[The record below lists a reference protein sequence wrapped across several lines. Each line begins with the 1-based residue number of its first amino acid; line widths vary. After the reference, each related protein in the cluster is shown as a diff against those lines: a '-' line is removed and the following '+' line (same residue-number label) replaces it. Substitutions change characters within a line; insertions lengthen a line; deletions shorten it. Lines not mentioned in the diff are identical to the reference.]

1 MLPLY
6 YRERGRSLGRQIT
19 LVPATLELLAMAV
32 TRVGMDRIRRV
43 EGSQDLP
50 AMVEGTVRKR
60 SHVRVLKR
68 SYPSWSFV
76 HDAEHNSLSCT
87 HLLPQSKGVAILTAR
102 KILLMG
108 SLSTH
113 ILLPPHKKMHLLT
126 GWIL

>member
-1 MLPLY
+1 MFGNDGGP
-6 YRERGRSLGRQIT
+6 
-19 LVPATLELLAMAV
+19 
-32 TRVGMDRIRRV
+32 
-43 EGSQDLP
+43 
-50 AMVEGTVRKR
+50 VRKR
-60 SHVRVLKR
+60 IHVRVLKGR
-68 SYPSWSFV
+68 CLAWSFV

>member
-76 HDAEHNSLSCT
+76 HDAEHARVSCT
-87 HLLPQSKGVAILTAR
+87 HLLPHCKCVTIYNTR
-102 KILLMG
+102 RCF
-108 SLSTH
+108 
-113 ILLPPHKKMHLLT
+113 P
-126 GWIL
+126 